1 MNLREDLAIRYEPLV
16 HTVQPKTHDRK
27 DRGNMFVASRWRC
40 AAPLTRH
47 PNASICLSINSA
59 YPSAVGGERDGSG

>member
-1 MNLREDLAIRYEPLV
+1 
-16 HTVQPKTHDRK
+16 
-27 DRGNMFVASRWRC
+27 MFVASRWRC